1 MLPVNTSIDRDR
13 LFNYLE
19 KLLLAH
25 APPGSETEVDQ
36 LVMDMLQPLDAPVWQ
51 DAAGSIVVHIKG
63 QSDTSPI
70 AVTAHKD
77 EISMIVKRVE
87 DDGRLRV
94 RPLGG
99 LWPWAIGE
107 GPVEILGRQG
117 LVPGVLS
124 AGSKH
129 ASPES
134 PAFNLKEK
142 SPMTWEILWIETKL
156 SAEELQERGVRVGS
170 KAVVA
175 RSRKQPWTM
184 GDFICAYSLD
194 CRAGLAALIE
204 TALQLQQNPPPQDV
218 YLVASSE
225 EEIGAFGATYSLAQ
239 LPAATAI
246 ALDIVPVAAEYQTR
260 NCGAPVI
267 GCKDNVSTYD
277 ERMVYHMEDL
287 AQKLVFGSQTVVLTS
302 YGSDATIAK
311 RAGSIARAALIG
323 YPGDNTHGYEI
334 CSADGIANMAR
345 LLLAY
350 LHDPVH

>member
-1 MLPVNTSIDRDR
+1 VNTSIDRAR
-13 LFNYLE
+13 LFGHLE

-25 APPGSETEVDQ
+25 APPGSEAEMDQ
-36 LVMDMLQPLDAPVWQ
+36 LVMDMVQAMDAPVWQ
-51 DAAGSIVVHIKG
+51 DAAGSIVIHIKG
-63 QSDTSPI
+63 HSDASPI

-87 DDGRLRV
+87 EDGRLRV
-94 RPLGG
+94 RSLGG

-107 GPVEILGRQG
+107 GPVEILGREG
-117 LVPGVLS
+117 LVAGVLS
-124 AGSKH
+124 TGSKH
-129 ASPES
+129 ASAES
-134 PAFNLKEK
+134 SVFDLKEK
-142 SPMTWEILWIETKL
+142 APMTWEVVWIETKL
-156 SAEELQERGVRVGS
+156 SVEELRQRGVRVGS
-170 KAVVA
+170 KAVLA
-175 RSRKQPWTM
+175 RSRKHSSTM
-184 GDFICAYSLD
+184 GDFICAYNLD

-204 TALQLQQNPPPQDV
+204 TALQLQENPPPQDV

-239 LPAATAI
+239 LPVETAI

-260 NCGAPVI
+260 NCGAPI
-267 GCKDNVSTYD
+267 LGCKDNISTYD
-277 ERMVYHMEDL
+277 ERIVYHMEDL
-287 AQKLVFGSQTVVLTS
+287 ANAMDFGSQTVVVTS

-311 RAGSIARAALIG
+311 KAGSVARAALIG

-334 CSADGIANMAR
+334 CSTDGIANTAR